1 MVPFLLSLDIEPVGE
16 AVQAFFLVIV
26 SEIQIQIGRIEFLGD
41 LFVDQV
47 SDFGISIDKTSL
59 SILSL

>member
-26 SEIQIQIGRIEFLGD
+26 GEIQIQIGRIEFLGD

-47 SDFGISIDKTSL
+47 SDFGIQHR
-59 SILSL
+59 